1 MEGID
6 KKNIS
11 KEDKN
16 YKNLERILQAN
27 KKKKKKEMKA
37 LFFVLYNIKDEQTNF
52 NVWWYLSW

>member
-27 KKKKKKEMKA
+27 KKKKKEMKA

-52 NVWWYLSW
+52 NVW

>member
-27 KKKKKKEMKA
+27 KKKKRNESIIFCFIQYKR
-37 LFFVLYNIKDEQTNF
+37 
-52 NVWWYLSW
+52 

>member
-27 KKKKKKEMKA
+27 KKKKKRNESIIFCFIQYKR
-37 LFFVLYNIKDEQTNF
+37 
-52 NVWWYLSW
+52 